1 MDLTA
6 RTISHGVAACQGG
19 DFTALAYAEA
29 LLARDMQAAGLNAFI
44 QHAAYRDATEVSA
57 VLFPTR
63 ACGLSCQHRNDE
75 RCSGTPSRRTTASF
89 FSDWLD
95 LKTKARACQIAGTCV
110 EIRTDRN
117 SLASQVLEQ
126 RWGGSQCDTRGSRMV

>member
-75 RCSGTPSRRTTASF
+75 L